1 MDVDGIFRS
10 FAAQKMKDIREEK
23 SQSSHAAGDEG
34 AQDVAVSR
42 VDDNVVAQSCVSR
55 PSARK
60 VTGKEESDMSQR
72 DGDGQQLSSDNE
84 GNNKPKQHKKSKS
97 KKHKQKHRHKS
108 KKKRKKSNGKSSS
121 EDEEKLD
128 KRCSRSRSSSKIRLG
143 EEVASHAKER
153 GVLPSLTVDEPIVV
167 VTEESKINNI
177 PLSSV
182 TIVNDI
188 TKEDSSSSVQN
199 TSAEPEPSTSKAD
212 NECSKIVSL
221 DVSLQ
226 LQSDIEFD
234 KSLQSRSVFSPI
246 SVKQAECFHEH
257 AESAL
262 CGAGATQDILATLL
276 EAKIAEDSV
285 HLEKSNSV
293 DHTSNSESVTAK
305 SSDVK
310 TKEAIAE
317 QTKIGFLETV
327 LTDELETPKVKEAI
341 GAKEKLLGSDIC
353 PERERIPNTD
363 VTAERNMDVSELKEN
378 KTVSEEQVKDVLFT
392 LKMDVEKKRSHSPE
406 HQKNSPR
413 QAERD
418 ASSSLSTS
426 NQKQKSCSPCHSDR
440 RRTRSRSRSNRKL
453 LRAECGVKRK
463 PHSRANDEREA
474 SPNRMEVKKPRS
486 TVCVSG
492 NEESDMSQRDGDGQQ
507 LSSDNESNNKPK
519 KHKERKYKKHKQ
531 KHHHKSKKKRKKSK
545 GKSSS
550 EDEEKLDKRRSRS
563 RSSSKIRF
571 GEEVASHAKE
581 RGVLPGLTVDEPIV
595 VVTEE
600 SKINNIPLSSV
611 TIVNDI
617 TKEDSSSSAEPKPS
631 TSKADNECS
640 KIVSLDVSL
649 QLQSDIEFD
658 KSLQSRSVFSPIS
671 VKQAECFDEHAES
684 ALCGAGA
691 TQDILATLPEAKI
704 VEDSVYLEKSN
715 SVDHTSNSESVT
727 AKSSDV
733 KTKEAIA
740 EQTKIGFLET
750 VLTDE
755 LETPK
760 VKEEIGAK
768 EKLLGS
774 DICPERERI
783 PNTDVTAKTN
793 TDASELKENKTV
805 SEEQAKDVLFKLKM
819 DVEKKRSHS
828 PEHQKSSPRQAERDA
843 SSSPSTSNQKQ
854 KSCSPS
860 HSDRRRT
867 RSRSRSNRKLLRAGC
882 GVKRKPHSRANDEK
896 EAFPNRMEVKK
907 TGSTD
912 NIHSREDARKQ
923 SRSNSRDESRR
934 RSRSHSRDDRNN
946 KSRSQ
951 SRNWKRKSRSHSDD
965 RSKRSRSRS
974 RGDRKRKSRS
984 RSHDDRKKRRSRS
997 LSRDRRR
1004 RRSRSQ
1010 SRDDKR
1016 KRRYRSR
1023 SCDDRIKR
1031 SRSRSRD
1038 NRRKK
1043 SRSRSV
1049 GDRKKRSRSRSRD
1062 DRRRSSRSC
1071 SQNNRRKR
1079 SLSDGRRSRSYDK
1092 RRRSRSHSSDD
1103 QRKTSSS
1110 YVRNETCRSRHEE
1123 RRKKSSSR
1131 EDRRIKSSSRDNR
1144 RKKSCSRTRDDRGRK
1159 VASPHDNRSKRSSS
1173 HSHDE
1178 SRKRS
1183 RSRSR
1188 ETKKRS
1194 RSRDAQSKPSS
1205 PPRSRDGEKKAS
1217 RADFKKSRSHSADR
1231 KKPAGNVSEGRSKL
1245 SPFSRKDKNKCR
1257 SRSPNVAGRS
1267 GSRERRRRSRST
1279 SRKRRNNKSPLK
1291 LTELDKAQLL
1301 EIAKANAS
1309 VVNPKVS
1316 VNVMNSI
1323 GPAAALFPLILQ
1335 RQQAAA
1341 AAVAATT
1348 AAQFPVTTTTSVTAP
1363 GAAGMTTTPG
1373 VTARQPDVAGVDNI
1387 KADMAAS
1394 TKGFKMTAINNFTQF
1409 CKQITESKDDDGPVN
1424 KPVRSHVE
1432 DAGVE
1437 EALKKAPFIHHPFK
1451 LNEPKPIAFS
1461 LNNLMVKPLQLK
1473 PPQAT
1478 LSKEFPVSSGN
1489 QHRQKEQESVYG
1501 QWVPVEKTGTEEM
1514 DDKNQV
1520 FPKPVVGN
1528 IVDLGAVI
1536 TKRAVAVQRLAQ
1548 NPTDMEAMLL
1558 IARSQ
1563 RQIES
1568 WAQASTEPGT
1578 FTGSTGVQILSPQE
1592 LANTGQ
1598 QAWLKKDQ
1606 FLRAAPVN
1614 GGIGAQLMR
1623 KMGWSEGKGLGKN
1636 SSGSVEPIIM
1646 DFKTDR
1652 RGLLADGEKAQK
1664 KSGPLTIMKDLSGK
1678 HPVSALMEI
1687 CTKRKWM
1694 APDFIVVNDSG
1705 PDHRKNFLFK
1715 VIVNGC
1721 EYQPTTASPNKKHAK
1736 AMAAT
1741 VVLQS
1746 MGLVPRNKPG
1756 S

>member
-23 SQSSHAAGDEG
+23 SQSSHLAADEG

-42 VDDNVVAQSCVSR
+42 VDDNAVAQCCVNR
-55 PSARK
+55 PSPTT
-60 VTGKEESDMSQR
+60 VTGELSGKEESDMSQR
-72 DGDGQQLSSDNE
+72 EGDGQQLSSDNE
-84 GNNKPKQHKKSKS
+84 GNNTPKKHKKSKS

-108 KKKRKKSNGKSSS
+108 KKNRKKSNGKSSS

-128 KRCSRSRSSSKIRLG
+128 KRRSQSRSSSKISLG

-153 GVLPSLTVDEPIVV
+153 GVLPSLSVDEPIVI

-177 PLSSV
+177 PLKSV

-199 TSAEPEPSTSKAD
+199 TSAELEPSTSKAD

-226 LQSDIEFD
+226 LQSDTEPD

-246 SVKQAECFHEH
+246 SVKQAQCFDKH

-262 CGAGATQDILATLL
+262 FGAGATQDILSTLP
-276 EAKIAEDSV
+276 ETKIAKDSV

-293 DHTSNSESVTAK
+293 EHTSNSKSVTAK

-317 QTKIGFLETV
+317 QTKIGFLKTVLTDELETPKVKEAIGAKEKFLGSHICPERERIPNTDVTAETNTDASELQENEIVSEEQVKDVLSTLKMDVEKKRSRSPEHRKSSPRQAERDVSSSPSTSNHKQKSCSPSHSDRRRTRSRSRSNRKLLRAECGVKRKHHSRANDEREASPNRMEVKKTRSTVCVSGKEESDMSQREGDGQQLSSDNEGNNEPRKHKDTKSKKHKQKHRHKSKKNRKKSKGKSSSEDEEKLDKRHSQSRSSSKKRLGEEVASHVKERGVLPSLTVDEPIVMVAEESKINNIPLSSVAIVNDITKEDSSSSVQNTSAELEPSTNKADNECSKIVSLDVSLQLQSDTEPDKSLQSRSVFSPISVKQAQCFDEHAESALCGAGATQDILATLPEAKIAKDSVHLEKSNSVEHSSNSKSVTSTSPDVKTKEAIAEHTKNAFLKTV

-363 VTAERNMDVSELKEN
+363 VTAETNTDASELKEN
-378 KTVSEEQVKDVLFT
+378 EIVSEEQVKDVLST
-392 LKMDVEKKRSHSPE
+392 LKMDVEKKRSRSPE
-406 HQKNSPR
+406 HQKSYPR

-418 ASSSLSTS
+418 
-426 NQKQKSCSPCHSDR
+426 
-440 RRTRSRSRSNRKL
+440 
-453 LRAECGVKRK
+453 V
-463 PHSRANDEREA
+463 
-474 SPNRMEVKKPRS
+474 
-486 TVCVSG
+486 
-492 NEESDMSQRDGDGQQ
+492 
-507 LSSDNESNNKPK
+507 
-519 KHKERKYKKHKQ
+519 
-531 KHHHKSKKKRKKSK
+531 
-545 GKSSS
+545 
-550 EDEEKLDKRRSRS
+550 
-563 RSSSKIRF
+563 
-571 GEEVASHAKE
+571 
-581 RGVLPGLTVDEPIV
+581 
-595 VVTEE
+595 
-600 SKINNIPLSSV
+600 
-611 TIVNDI
+611 
-617 TKEDSSSSAEPKPS
+617 
-631 TSKADNECS
+631 
-640 KIVSLDVSL
+640 
-649 QLQSDIEFD
+649 
-658 KSLQSRSVFSPIS
+658 
-671 VKQAECFDEHAES
+671 
-684 ALCGAGA
+684 
-691 TQDILATLPEAKI
+691 
-704 VEDSVYLEKSN
+704 
-715 SVDHTSNSESVT
+715 
-727 AKSSDV
+727 
-733 KTKEAIA
+733 
-740 EQTKIGFLET
+740 
-750 VLTDE
+750 
-755 LETPK
+755 
-760 VKEEIGAK
+760 
-768 EKLLGS
+768 
-774 DICPERERI
+774 
-783 PNTDVTAKTN
+783 
-793 TDASELKENKTV
+793 
-805 SEEQAKDVLFKLKM
+805 
-819 DVEKKRSHS
+819 
-828 PEHQKSSPRQAERDA
+828 

-867 RSRSRSNRKLLRAGC
+867 RSRSRSNRKLLRAEC
-882 GVKRKPHSRANDEK
+882 GVKRKPHSRANNEK
-896 EAFPNRMEVKK
+896 KVSPNRMTK
-907 TGSTD
+907 
-912 NIHSREDARKQ
+912 SREDARKQ

-934 RSRSHSRDDRNN
+934 RSRSHSHDDRNN

-951 SRNWKRKSRSHSDD
+951 SRNRKRKSRSHSDD

-984 RSHDDRKKRRSRS
+984 RSHDDRKKRRSCS

-1023 SCDDRIKR
+1023 SCDDRLKR

-1043 SRSRSV
+1043 SRSRSF

-1062 DRRRSSRSC
+1062 DRRKRSRSR
-1071 SQNNRRKR
+1071 SQDNRRKR
-1079 SLSDGRRSRSYDK
+1079 SLSDGRRSRSHDK

-1144 RKKSCSRTRDDRGRK
+1144 QKKSCSRTRDGRGKK

-1178 SRKRS
+1178 SKKRS

-1188 ETKKRS
+1188 ERKKRSRS

-1217 RADFKKSRSHSADR
+1217 RADFKKSRSRSADR
-1231 KKPAGNVSEGRSKL
+1231 KKPAGNVSEDRSKL
-1245 SPFSRKDKNKCR
+1245 SPFSHKDKNKCR
-1257 SRSPNVAGRS
+1257 SRSPNVAGRG

-1348 AAQFPVTTTTSVTAP
+1348 AASAVAGTTASVAQFPVTTTTSVTVP
-1363 GAAGMTTTPG
+1363 GAAGMTTTPA
-1373 VTARQPDVAGVDNI
+1373 VTARQPDVAGVDKI
-1387 KADMAAS
+1387 KADVAAS

-1424 KPVRSHVE
+1424 KPVRSHDE
-1432 DAGVE
+1432 NAGVE

-1501 QWVPVEKTGTEEM
+1501 QWVPVEKSGTEEM

-1598 QAWLKKDQ
+1598 QAWLKKTHRSETDSLPHTHQ
-1606 FLRAAPVN
+1606 PVGGAQREGARPSGRWRFVSRLLIGHLCLYVIGGGRGAANRHRCFLR
-1614 GGIGAQLMR
+1614 R
-1623 KMGWSEGKGLGKN
+1623 
-1636 SSGSVEPIIM
+1636 
-1646 DFKTDR
+1646 
-1652 RGLLADGEKAQK
+1652 
-1664 KSGPLTIMKDLSGK
+1664 
-1678 HPVSALMEI
+1678 
-1687 CTKRKWM
+1687 
-1694 APDFIVVNDSG
+1694 
-1705 PDHRKNFLFK
+1705 
-1715 VIVNGC
+1715 
-1721 EYQPTTASPNKKHAK
+1721 
-1736 AMAAT
+1736 
-1741 VVLQS
+1741 VL
-1746 MGLVPRNKPG
+1746 
-1756 S
+1756 